1 MSKIKQLWT
10 LLWFQL
16 AITPGVVF
24 LAVASGFP
32 CIIEFVLFRDTKVP
46 TSLDL
51 LLSSQMI
58 SLVLVFGPNLLA
70 PDLGSSGKINSLGA
84 SATATEFLLTRAVDR
99 HLLFRSRS
107 LLFFFLLLIIPLIS
121 LATSL
126 HHPDLKIFESNS
138 SLYHRVMQALPG
150 SIPEAPDIDGKLKEV
165 FVRNGNIL
173 IGMWRIWLPL
183 CLGVIILV
191 FLTLARK
198 IKYVWRLFMPLVTA
212 LIIFY
217 CYPSV
222 FFRGASDAGKD
233 GLDLN
238 TALFFFFATHQLFCW
253 LIAIPAL
260 FQSLLWYERDN
271 DWIK

>member
-1 MSKIKQLWT
+1 MSSIKQLCT
-10 LLWFQL
+10 LAKFQL
-16 AITPGVVF
+16 AITPWVF
-24 LAVASGFP
+24 LLAIGTGFP
-32 CIIEFVLFRDTKVP
+32 CLMNLVLFRFFKGPPD
-46 TSLDL
+46 LDL
-51 LLSSQMI
+51 LLGNQMI
-58 SLVLVFGPNLLA
+58 CFVILFGIPLLA
-70 PDLGSSGKINSLGA
+70 PDLGSFGKTNSLRA
-84 SATATEFLLTRAVDR
+84 SASGTEFLLTCAIDR
-99 HLLFRSRS
+99 HLLYRSRS

-126 HHPDLKIFESNS
+126 NHPDLKIFESNS
-138 SLYHRVMQALPG
+138 SLYHRVMQELPR
-150 SIPEAPDIDGKLKEV
+150 SIPKAPDTDGKLKEV
-165 FVRNGNIL
+165 FLPNGNIL

-198 IKYVWRLFMPLVTA
+198 IKYVWRLLMPLVTA

-222 FFRGASDAGKD
+222 FFRGASDAGRD

-260 FQSLLWYERDN
+260 FQSLLWYERNN